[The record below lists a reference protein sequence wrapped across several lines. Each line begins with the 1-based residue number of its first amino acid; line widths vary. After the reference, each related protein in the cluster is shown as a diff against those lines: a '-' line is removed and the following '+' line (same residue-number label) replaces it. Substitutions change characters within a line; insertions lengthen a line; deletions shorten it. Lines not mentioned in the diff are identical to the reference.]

1 MKTPFSIQ
9 LPWPSM
15 HLWHSR
21 SPITLHSHIL
31 VSCTPLWCYWPGL
44 HQTCWK
50 PSDPHKFIL
59 VVTDQSVFCTSS
71 GFFYYP
77 SAKLNLAVLWVM
89 AFLRLTLSSVRRG
102 ARHPQIFFSPN
113 QKHLLV
119 FFPNRRF
126 VWGHQLHLPL
136 LVTRLFLHSHSHC
149 LFFTTLSYVA
159 LDITQE
165 ESVCSQVFFY
175 NLVQA
180 IILN

>member
-31 VSCTPLWCYWPGL
+31 VSCTPLWCYWPGS

-71 GFFYYP
+71 GFFSHP

-102 ARHPQIFFSPN
+102 ARHHQIFFSPN

-136 LVTRLFLHSHSHC
+136 LVTLALPTLPFTLFIFYHTQLC
-149 LFFTTLSYVA
+149 CIRYNPGGKCVFTGVL
-159 LDITQE
+159 L
-165 ESVCSQVFFY
+165 
-175 NLVQA
+175 
-180 IILN
+180 